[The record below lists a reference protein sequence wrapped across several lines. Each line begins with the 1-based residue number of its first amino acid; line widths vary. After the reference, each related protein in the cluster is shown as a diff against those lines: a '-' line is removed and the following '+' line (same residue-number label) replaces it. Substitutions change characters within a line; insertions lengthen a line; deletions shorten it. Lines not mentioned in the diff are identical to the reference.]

1 MLPHG
6 WSLRICP
13 GLSFAHFLT
22 SDLHCLISFYMTN
35 LVAPLICTISIT
47 TKMVMRMMTMI
58 VVVIKYDD
66 NYDDNYDD
74 KNGVMTLII
83 GVME

>member
-1 MLPHG
+1 
-6 WSLRICP
+6 
-13 GLSFAHFLT
+13 
-22 SDLHCLISFYMTN
+22 MTTN
-35 LVAPLICTISIT
+35 
-47 TKMVMRMMTMI
+47 MVKGMMTMI

>member
-1 MLPHG
+1 
-6 WSLRICP
+6 
-13 GLSFAHFLT
+13 
-22 SDLHCLISFYMTN
+22 
-35 LVAPLICTISIT
+35 
-47 TKMVMRMMTMI
+47 MVKGMMTMI

-83 GVME
+83 GVMEWSSEC